1 MSSLPQVR
9 MPRRQRP
16 GTAWRHTFAIIV
28 LLLLLLLLLLMAGG
42 PPTSDAAVR
51 PVLTTS
57 RALEELSFDGSRLAW
72 VQPGPHPFCASDS
85 AFAVHRY
92 SFVTRRATRL
102 IRPRCINSSTG
113 YFGRLV
119 LAGARTYWAQSQG
132 GNSSRTWSIWT
143 AVAPG
148 QSTKLIE
155 RAVDCGAACSCSP
168 PSLGTDLGP
177 TEGAATTFLFSNQ
190 DMAPSP
196 SCSPGGDEGIVT
208 ASRITRV
215 IAGPSGLVMEDVPGA
230 PGASIVGRPTLAYAA
245 GRVAIVPLENG
256 QPPNHEAGRVEIR
269 DVGTGALV
277 SQFSPAGS
285 IRAVTLAR
293 SLAAVLVRGTNGKS
307 RIERYSIATGA
318 LASSSPVRSGVFP
331 SLDIHGPRI
340 VYRVG
345 PEIRLL
351 RVDTGRSRLLHRVSG
366 TSSFTIGDVQIEG
379 NRVVWYVRS
388 EGRTRIFDLILP

>member
-1 MSSLPQVR
+1 

-28 LLLLLLLLLLMAGG
+28 LLLVLVAGG

-72 VQPGPHPFCASDS
+72 VQPGPHPSCGFDS

-119 LAGARTYWAQSQG
+119 LAGMRAYWAQSQG
-132 GNSSRTWSIWT
+132 GNSSRMWSIWT
-143 AVAPG
+143 AAAPG

-168 PSLGTDLGP
+168 PNLGTDLGP
-177 TEGAATTFLFSNQ
+177 TAGAATTFLFSNQ

-196 SCSPGGDEGIVT
+196 TCSPGGDEGIVT
-208 ASRITRV
+208 ASRVTRV
-215 IAGPSGLVMEDVPGA
+215 TAGPSGLVMGDVPGA
-230 PGASIVGRPTLAYAA
+230 PGASSVGRPTLAYAA
-245 GRVAIVPLENG
+245 DRVAIVPLENG

-269 DVGTGALV
+269 DVATGALV

-285 IRAVTLAR
+285 VRVVTL
-293 SLAAVLVRGTNGKS
+293 SGTLAAVLVTGSGGS
-307 RIERYSIATGA
+307 RIERYSIVTGA
-318 LASSSPVRSGVFP
+318 LVGSSNVRSAIFP